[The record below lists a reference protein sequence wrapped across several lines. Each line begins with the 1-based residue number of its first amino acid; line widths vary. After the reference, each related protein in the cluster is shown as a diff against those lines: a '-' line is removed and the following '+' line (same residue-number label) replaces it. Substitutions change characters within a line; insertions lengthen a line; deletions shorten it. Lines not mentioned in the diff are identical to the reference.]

1 MSLKK
6 TFFTQK
12 VMNMV
17 KQNDFISFSELR
29 SLFPSTDQID
39 KLTVFNISGNKLRL
53 VAAIHYNRKKFI
65 LGLY

>member
-1 MSLKK
+1 
-6 TFFTQK
+6 
-12 VMNMV
+12 MNMV

>member
-1 MSLKK
+1 MNEPEKN
-6 TFFTQK
+6 FFTQK

-53 VAAIHYNRKKFI
+53 VAAIHYNRKKN
-65 LGLY
+65 LY